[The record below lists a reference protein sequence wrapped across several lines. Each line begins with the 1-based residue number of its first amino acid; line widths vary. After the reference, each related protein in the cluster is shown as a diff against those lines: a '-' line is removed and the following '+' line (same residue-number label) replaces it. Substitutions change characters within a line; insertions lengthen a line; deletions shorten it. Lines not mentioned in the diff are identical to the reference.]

1 MELKSLRL
9 AELNQMKNNKMKNDR
24 CSLYFEDGVRKI
36 DLIIAYKNCSDEN
49 ENRAKN
55 ETRQRFLQ
63 EIQENGLQF
72 EGVYNCNSKK
82 KTRNTLVTYFFNSS
96 FLEHQE
102 RYGSFSDCHHFHQ
115 GKKLEN
121 EVYLEPCQASMLQL
135 L

>member
-96 FLEHQE
+96 FLEH
-102 RYGSFSDCHHFHQ
+102 
-115 GKKLEN
+115 
-121 EVYLEPCQASMLQL
+121 
-135 L
+135 

>member
-9 AELNQMKNNKMKNDR
+9 AELNQMRNNKLKNDR

-72 EGVYNCNSKK
+72 EEVYNCNSKK
-82 KTRNTLVTYFFNSS
+82 KTRNTLVTFSLTVP
-96 FLEHQE
+96 FLSI
-102 RYGSFSDCHHFHQ
+102 R
-115 GKKLEN
+115 N
-121 EVYLEPCQASMLQL
+121 AMEVFQIVTIFTKEKNWKMKYI
-135 L
+135 